1 MSGRSLK
8 AQREGSIKRIVCGK
22 DSLVIDVA
30 NHIVA

>member
-8 AQREGSIKRIVCGK
+8 AQREDSIKITICGK